1 MLMLALTVLLTGC
14 RAGTPLR
21 SVALQP
27 PPQPTKADLEEPRA
41 GKEID
46 YDKLAEEKRKNRV
59 KPRISVDTMFT
70 LIYYVGVN
78 RNDRRRAVVLDRE
91 DDDIEFIPT
100 VRDFEYEILQNV
112 TIPEAVY
119 EAEIFFGNESVI
131 YDYYFREVR
140 GTDGQP
146 IGYELRPVYY
156 EDFFGY
162 IDPLDISYQVNRK
175 RVSVDID
182 YIRGLYT
189 R

>member
-1 MLMLALTVLLTGC
+1 M
-14 RAGTPLR
+14 
-21 SVALQP
+21 
-27 PPQPTKADLEEPRA
+27 
-41 GKEID
+41 EID
-46 YDKLAEEKRKNRV
+46 YEKLAEEKQKNRV
-59 KPRISVDTMFT
+59 KPRVSVETMFT
-70 LIYYVGVN
+70 LIYYVGVS
-78 RNDRRRAVVLDRE
+78 RNDRRRAVILDIE

-140 GTDGQP
+140 GSKGQP

-156 EDFFGY
+156 EDFFGH
-162 IDPLDISYQVNRK
+162 IDPLDISYKVNRK

-182 YIRGLYT
+182 FIRGLYT